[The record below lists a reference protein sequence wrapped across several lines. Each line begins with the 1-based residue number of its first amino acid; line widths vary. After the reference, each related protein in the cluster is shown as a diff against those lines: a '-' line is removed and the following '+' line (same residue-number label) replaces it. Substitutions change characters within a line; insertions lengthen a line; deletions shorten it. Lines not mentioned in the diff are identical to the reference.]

1 MSLKPG
7 VFHLSELAGLTDLAP
22 PIFFDGRLDNRSD
35 LRLQLR
41 DLLQADNSDSALAL
55 AAFRKW
61 GVQGFV
67 HLIGDWSLVIW
78 DAKEHA
84 LVLASD
90 FAGVRP
96 LYYSLQ
102 HDRLLWST
110 HLGALVDGMQTTE
123 IDDVFVAGFLAAAG
137 SPNRTPYRGIY
148 SVPPGHA
155 LRVTEGGA
163 AIEQFWKLPIGNT
176 ICYRRESDYEEQLR
190 SLFREA
196 VRCRLHG
203 AAPVLSEL
211 SGGLDSSSIVCMAR
225 HLIECGETTA
235 PGLLTVSYEYPGSRD
250 TRFWKTIE
258 DHCRTTGV
266 HVPTA
271 DFPFLTETHTGGASP
286 AFWEQMHIR
295 TSSIARDAGANTYL
309 TGRMGDLT
317 MGNWG
322 DDSGQVAGLLR
333 RGRIGPALHQSLAW
347 AKLLGIPIYW
357 VLGNAF
363 LLNLPPA
370 YAMRRYQ
377 KVERSAAPASAEDS
391 IAPDFR
397 KRVPQLS
404 ISNHWMEA
412 PPERRK
418 HFRALAEMLELR
430 KLQPPEQLQDLLY
443 THPYAHRPLV
453 EFMFSIP
460 ADIVCRPGEPRR
472 LMRRALHNLWPPELR
487 KRRSK
492 GSFGGVF
499 LDSLRPLARGLLE
512 QRSLQVVERGYVSPS
527 SLKKR
532 LDLLT
537 QSVDCNEGQL
547 RQIVLLELWLRG
559 RSERTGNLAAIEFV
573 AVHQ

>member
-1 MSLKPG
+1 MCLDPG
-7 VFHLSELAGLTDLAP
+7 VFHFTEPAGLTDQAS
-22 PIFFDGRLDNRSD
+22 PIFFDGRLDNRPD

-67 HLIGDWSLVIW
+67 HLIGDWTLVIW
-78 DAKEHA
+78 DAKQHA

-110 HLGALVDGMQTTE
+110 RLAPLVDSSQATE
-123 IDDVFVAGFLAAAG
+123 IDDVFVAGFLAGAG
-137 SPNRTPYRGIY
+137 SPNRTPYRDIY

-155 LRVTEGGA
+155 LRVTKDGA
-163 AIEQFWKLPIGNT
+163 VIEQFWRLPIGN
-176 ICYRRESDYEEQLR
+176 IIRYRRESDYEEQLR

-196 VRCRLHG
+196 VRCRLNG

-211 SGGLDSSSIVCMAR
+211 SGGLDSSSIVCMAS

-235 PGLLTVSYEYPGSRD
+235 PRLLTVSYEYPGSRD
-250 TRFWKTIE
+250 TRFWKAIE
-258 DHCRTTGV
+258 DHCRITGI

-271 DFPFLTETHTGGASP
+271 DYPFLTETHTGGASP
-286 AFWEQMHIR
+286 AFWEPMHSH
-295 TSSIARDAGANTYL
+295 TSSIARDVGANTYL

-333 RGRIGPALHQSLAW
+333 RGRIGQALHQSLAW
-347 AKLLGIPIYW
+347 SKLLRIPIYW

-370 YAMRRYQ
+370 YAMRKYQ
-377 KVERSAAPASAEDS
+377 KVERSAAPSSAEDS
-391 IAPDFR
+391 ILPNFL
-397 KRVPQLS
+397 KRIPQFS
-404 ISNHWMEA
+404 ISNQWMEA

-418 HFRALAEMLELR
+418 HFRALAETLELR
-430 KLQPPEQLQDLLY
+430 KLQSPEPLQHLLY

-453 EFMFSIP
+453 EFMSSIP

-472 LMRRALHNLWPPELR
+472 LMRRALHDLWPQELR

-499 LDSLRPLARGLLE
+499 LDSLRPLARGLIE

-532 LDLLT
+532 LELLT
-537 QSVDCNEGQL
+537 QSLDCNEGQL

-559 RSERTGNLAAIEFV
+559 RSERAGELAAIESV
-573 AVHQ
+573 AVH